1 MAEAMNEQVR
11 DNNDGSAG
19 GFLALVVAIVL
30 LVAGIA
36 GYYLLDARPD
46 WQRWGVAG
54 IGLVAGLAVF
64 GLSSVGRRF
73 WQFTLD
79 SRIELRKVVWPSR
92 QETIQTTIM
101 VFVFVG
107 VAGLF
112 FWLLDLGLA
121 WVTKTLTGQG
131 G

>member
-1 MAEAMNEQVR
+1 MNEQVR
-11 DNNDGSAG
+11 DNNDGGAG

-30 LVAGIA
+30 LVGGIA
-36 GYYLLDARPD
+36 GFYLLDARPD

-101 VFVFVG
+101 VFVFVTI
-107 VAGLF
+107 AGLF

>member
-1 MAEAMNEQVR
+1 MNEQVR
-11 DNNDGSAG
+11 DNNDGGAG
-19 GFLALVVAIVL
+19 GTLALVVAIVL

-54 IGLVAGLAVF
+54 VGLVAGLAVF
-64 GLSSVGRRF
+64 GLSSIGRRF

-92 QETIQTTIM
+92 QETMQTTIM

>member
-1 MAEAMNEQVR
+1 MNEQAR
-11 DNNDGSAG
+11 DTNDTGAG
-19 GFLALVVAIVL
+19 GYAALVVAILL

-46 WQRWGVAG
+46 WQRWSVAG
-54 IGLVAGLAVF
+54 VGLVAGLAVF

-79 SRIELRKVVWPSR
+79 SRIELRKVVWPTR
-92 QETIQTTIM
+92 QETMQTTIM

-107 VAGLF
+107 IAGFF

>member
-1 MAEAMNEQVR
+1 MNEQVR
-11 DNNDGSAG
+11 DNNDGGAG
-19 GFLALVVAIVL
+19 GTLALVVAIVL

-54 IGLVAGLAVF
+54 VGLVAGLAVF

-107 VAGLF
+107 IAGFF

>member
-1 MAEAMNEQVR
+1 MNEQVR
-11 DNNDGSAG
+11 VNNDGGAG
-19 GFLALVVAIVL
+19 GTLALVIAIVL

-36 GYYLLDARPD
+36 GYYLLDTRPD

-54 IGLVAGLAVF
+54 IGLLAGLAVF

-92 QETIQTTIM
+92 QETIQTTLM
-101 VFVFVG
+101 VFMFVTA
-107 VAGLF
+107 AGLF
-112 FWLLDLGLA
+112 FWLLDLLLA
-121 WVTKTLTGQG
+121 FVTKSLTGQG

>member
-1 MAEAMNEQVR
+1 MNEQVK

-54 IGLVAGLAVF
+54 VGLVAGLAVF

-101 VFVFVG
+101 VFVFVAA
-107 VAGLF
+107 AGLF

-121 WVTKTLTGQG
+121 WVTKSLTGQG